1 MLRIKGLTKRYRTG
15 DLALKGI
22 DIDVPDGQVM
32 ALIGPSG
39 AGKSTVIRCINRL
52 VEPTSGSIALNDVDI
67 VKLGSAELRRVRRR
81 MGMIFQEYAL
91 VERLSVMENVL
102 TGRLGYVGF
111 WQSWLRRFPQSDIDE
126 AFRLLERVGLDH
138 MADKRADELSGGQR
152 QRVGICRAL
161 IQNPELL
168 LVDEPTASLDPKTSR
183 QIMRLITE
191 LCGER
196 KLSAI
201 INIHDVMLAQMFAER
216 IVGLRL
222 GEIVYD
228 GPPDKLTPAVLTS
241 IYGEEDWSATI
252 RKVDEQAGEA
262 DEDNVVPF
270 RTAAPGSQPIGG
282 NDVIAR
288 APCFAHSRASRTPRL
303 LSAGAG
309 SLLPRGRAE
318 KGSSVSVA
326 ATAPRQ
332 WKKPPL
338 IRSAWLR
345 WALVVGAVV
354 YLALVFQTTPVNW
367 TRVWEGLP
375 RGAAFLKA
383 FFPPDFV
390 SRWDEIAEGI
400 AESLW
405 MTVVSTVVGIAL
417 SIPVGIG
424 AAKNIAP
431 APVYYFCRAV
441 LAVSR
446 SFQEIILAIFFVKLF
461 GFGPFAGFV
470 TLSFA
475 TIGFYGKLLA
485 EDIED
490 MDAGQAEAVRA
501 SGASWLQW
509 INYGVQP
516 QVMPRMIG
524 LGLYRFDIN
533 FRESAVIGI
542 VGGGGIGA
550 TLNTAF
556 DRYEFDSAAAIIIV
570 IIAIVMLCEY
580 GSGYLRRWVQ

>member
-1 MLRIKGLTKRYRTG
+1 M
-15 DLALKGI
+15 
-22 DIDVPDGQVM
+22 
-32 ALIGPSG
+32 
-39 AGKSTVIRCINRL
+39 
-52 VEPTSGSIALNDVDI
+52 
-67 VKLGSAELRRVRRR
+67 
-81 MGMIFQEYAL
+81 
-91 VERLSVMENVL
+91 SV
-102 TGRLGYVGF
+102 
-111 WQSWLRRFPQSDIDE
+111 
-126 AFRLLERVGLDH
+126 A
-138 MADKRADELSGGQR
+138 
-152 QRVGICRAL
+152 
-161 IQNPELL
+161 
-168 LVDEPTASLDPKTSR
+168 
-183 QIMRLITE
+183 
-191 LCGER
+191 
-196 KLSAI
+196 
-201 INIHDVMLAQMFAER
+201 
-216 IVGLRL
+216 
-222 GEIVYD
+222 
-228 GPPDKLTPAVLTS
+228 
-241 IYGEEDWSATI
+241 
-252 RKVDEQAGEA
+252 
-262 DEDNVVPF
+262 VVP
-270 RTAAPGSQPIGG
+270 RT
-282 NDVIAR
+282 
-288 APCFAHSRASRTPRL
+288 
-303 LSAGAG
+303 
-309 SLLPRGRAE
+309 
-318 KGSSVSVA
+318 
-326 ATAPRQ
+326 

-338 IRSAWLR
+338 IKSTWLR
-345 WALVVGAVV
+345 WALFAGVVV
-354 YLALVFQTTPVNW
+354 YLVLVTQTTPVNW

-375 RGAAFLKA
+375 RGAAFLSS

-390 SRWDEIAEGI
+390 SRWDEIIEGI

-405 MTVVSTVVGIAL
+405 MTVVSTVVGIAI

-490 MDAGQAEAVRA
+490 MDPTQAEAVRS
-501 SGASWLQW
+501 SGANWLQW

-556 DRYEFDSAAAIIIV
+556 DRYEFSSAAAIIIV

-580 GSGYLRRWVQ
+580 GSGFVRRWVQ

>member
-1 MLRIKGLTKRYRTG
+1 MNT
-15 DLALKGI
+15 LAAG
-22 DIDVPDGQVM
+22 VP
-32 ALIGPSG
+32 
-39 AGKSTVIRCINRL
+39 
-52 VEPTSGSIALNDVDI
+52 
-67 VKLGSAELRRVRRR
+67 RRW
-81 MGMIFQEYAL
+81 
-91 VERLSVMENVL
+91 
-102 TGRLGYVGF
+102 T
-111 WQSWLRRFPQSDIDE
+111 
-126 AFRLLERVGLDH
+126 
-138 MADKRADELSGGQR
+138 
-152 QRVGICRAL
+152 
-161 IQNPELL
+161 
-168 LVDEPTASLDPKTSR
+168 
-183 QIMRLITE
+183 
-191 LCGER
+191 
-196 KLSAI
+196 
-201 INIHDVMLAQMFAER
+201 
-216 IVGLRL
+216 
-222 GEIVYD
+222 
-228 GPPDKLTPAVLTS
+228 
-241 IYGEEDWSATI
+241 
-252 RKVDEQAGEA
+252 
-262 DEDNVVPF
+262 
-270 RTAAPGSQPIGG
+270 
-282 NDVIAR
+282 
-288 APCFAHSRASRTPRL
+288 
-303 LSAGAG
+303 
-309 SLLPRGRAE
+309 
-318 KGSSVSVA
+318 
-326 ATAPRQ
+326 
-332 WKKPPL
+332 KPPL

-345 WALVVGAVV
+345 WSLAIGAII
-354 YLALVFQTTPVNW
+354 YLALAFQTTPVNW

-375 RGAAFLKA
+375 RGAQFISA

-390 SRWDEIAEGI
+390 SRWNEIVEGI

-431 APVYYFCRAV
+431 APIYYFCRAI

-461 GFGPFAGFV
+461 GFGPFAGVV

-490 MDAGQAEAVRA
+490 MDPVQAEAVRA

-509 INYGVQP
+509 INFGVQP

-533 FRESAVIGI
+533 FRESAVVGI

-556 DRYEFDSAAAIIIV
+556 DRYEFDSAAAILIL

>member
-1 MLRIKGLTKRYRTG
+1 
-15 DLALKGI
+15 
-22 DIDVPDGQVM
+22 V
-32 ALIGPSG
+32 
-39 AGKSTVIRCINRL
+39 
-52 VEPTSGSIALNDVDI
+52 
-67 VKLGSAELRRVRRR
+67 
-81 MGMIFQEYAL
+81 
-91 VERLSVMENVL
+91 SV
-102 TGRLGYVGF
+102 
-111 WQSWLRRFPQSDIDE
+111 
-126 AFRLLERVGLDH
+126 
-138 MADKRADELSGGQR
+138 
-152 QRVGICRAL
+152 
-161 IQNPELL
+161 
-168 LVDEPTASLDPKTSR
+168 
-183 QIMRLITE
+183 
-191 LCGER
+191 
-196 KLSAI
+196 
-201 INIHDVMLAQMFAER
+201 
-216 IVGLRL
+216 
-222 GEIVYD
+222 
-228 GPPDKLTPAVLTS
+228 
-241 IYGEEDWSATI
+241 
-252 RKVDEQAGEA
+252 
-262 DEDNVVPF
+262 
-270 RTAAPGSQPIGG
+270 
-282 NDVIAR
+282 
-288 APCFAHSRASRTPRL
+288 
-303 LSAGAG
+303 
-309 SLLPRGRAE
+309 
-318 KGSSVSVA
+318 VA

-390 SRWDEIAEGI
+390 SRWDEIVEGI

-490 MDAGQAEAVRA
+490 MDASQAEAVRA